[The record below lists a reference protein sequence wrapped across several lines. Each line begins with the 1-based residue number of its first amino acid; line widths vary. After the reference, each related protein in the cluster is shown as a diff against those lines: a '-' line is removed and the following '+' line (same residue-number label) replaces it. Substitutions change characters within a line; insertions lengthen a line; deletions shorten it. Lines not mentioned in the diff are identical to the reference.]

1 MTPAEIAAK
10 LTPQRVA
17 IRALPPADTSALGA
31 VAMQQAAI
39 AEIDCGGCYG
49 RCNDPANCQM
59 EDVKAIRAIPLPT
72 HTAQLA
78 AALALPEVAALWAA
92 LDDMC
97 VIAKSADWD
106 ISLSGRQLVYRN
118 ARNAL
123 SALEAR
129 HD

>member
-1 MTPAEIAAK
+1 MSDLIS
-10 LTPQRVA
+10 R
-17 IRALPPADTSALGA
+17 SALGA
-31 VAMQQAAI
+31 VVMQQAAI

-72 HTAQLA
+72 HADLLA
-78 AALALPEVAALWAA
+78 AALALPEVAALVKAGNV
-92 LDDMC
+92 LRD
-97 VIAKSADWD
+97 
-106 ISLSGRQLVYRN
+106 VYRN
-118 ARNAL
+118 SRDGLALGRAVIAFSATL